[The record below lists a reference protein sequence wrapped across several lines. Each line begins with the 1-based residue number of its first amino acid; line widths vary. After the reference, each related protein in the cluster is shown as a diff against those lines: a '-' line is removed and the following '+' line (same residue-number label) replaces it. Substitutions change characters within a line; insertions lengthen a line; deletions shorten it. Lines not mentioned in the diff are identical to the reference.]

1 MPYAPT
7 RGLWV
12 RIGSCPSHSMSGMNR
27 LRRDDHGLVRR
38 DSDTNGQAV
47 LSHCQKW
54 LAALDDFRNWLQLGL
69 LGRGVDAVCREAF
82 AAYHRRTENDGCAVG
97 QQRQS
102 LLNRK
107 KHAFY
112 VGVENRIEKLFADSA
127 QGGIADNAGI
137 RKHNI
142 ELALLLLDLSKEA
155 FDVGDVRHV
164 SLHTGDISSDFL
176 DGGGQF
182 RAAAPSDEDVGAFV
196 DKLLRG
202 READAAIDARHERD
216 FSVKLAHRFRLDVR
230 FISPLTSPV

>member
-69 LGRGVDAVCREAF
+69 LGRRVDAVCRQAF
-82 AAYHRRTENDGCAVG
+82 AACHRRTENDGCAVG

-107 KHAFY
+107 KHALY
-112 VGVENRIEKLFADSA
+112 IGVEHRIEKLFADSA
-127 QGGIADNAGI
+127 QDGIADNAGI

-142 ELALLLLDLSKEA
+142 ELALLMLDLSKEA

-164 SLHTGDISSDFL
+164 SLHAGDISSDFL
-176 DGGGQF
+176 DSCGQF
-182 RAAAPSDEDVGAFV
+182 RTAAPGDKHVGAFV

-202 READAAIDARHERD
+202 RKTDPAVAARNERD
-216 FSVKLAHRFRLDVR
+216 FSVKLAHLFLLDVR
-230 FISPLTSPV
+230 FFSPLTSTV